1 MNKYLLI
8 GTAALL
14 SAASSFC
21 FAENTPTRDCANYL
35 SYSDPQ
41 FINLVSH
48 NQSLA
53 STIADALNNC
63 ALASACSSIS
73 VDHCSALL
81 STRSFISAYFANFK
95 GDSVSSAVPHGGGFS
110 AAPKLPTTA
119 LPIVNPPANTPSPVA
134 DQPSSTQTKK
144 QDSSNIHWF

>member
-14 SAASSFC
+14 SAVSSFC
-21 FAENTPTRDCANYL
+21 FADNTPTADCANYL
-35 SYSDPQ
+35 SYSGPQ

-81 STRSFISAYFANFK
+81 TTRSFISAYFANFK
-95 GDSVSSAVPHGGGFS
+95 GDSVSSAAPHGGGFS
-110 AAPKLPTTA
+110 ATPKPPTAT
-119 LPIVNPPANTPSPVA
+119 LPIVSSPANALSPVV
-134 DQPSSTQTKK
+134 DQPPSTQTKK